1 MNLKRRIV
9 AVVVVVAMLFVTVHA
24 GKMELSAS
32 SAEVETEEEDVQK
45 ETIYFWYT
53 DETMMNYINNA
64 AVTFGKEE
72 NVRIIPIFKETN
84 KLLDEIN
91 TASLD
96 VREKQLPDMYII
108 DNDSLEQAYLA
119 GLASQVQDS
128 EGILNEAFFPATA
141 LSAVTY
147 HDRLVAYPFYYETS
161 ALLYNKDYLELWKT
175 QQENRQPEEPEEV
188 LPEDTTENPENL
200 ENLEITIPYEE
211 MISPEG
217 LPLSVDGVLYIANS
231 FEAPQGVEG
240 VLKWAVSDIFYNYWF
255 VGNYLTVG
263 GECGDDRSDIN
274 VNNEKIEDCLKV
286 YQHLNQFFSIES
298 DTVTP
303 DSVVNDFIEGKVMF
317 TIASTG
323 ILERLRQAK
332 EEGTLNFEYG
342 VANLPKVSTEL
353 ESRSLSV
360 TNAVVIN
367 GYSEHKDLAN
377 RFAAYLTN
385 DFAEDLYAR
394 TGRVSANKRMNL
406 SDELL
411 QVFMKEYEQSISL
424 SKVMEIGNLWLQL
437 ENLFAKVWNGEDIT
451 PLLEGLENQI
461 STQIMDK

>member
-1 MNLKRRIV
+1 MSDI
-9 AVVVVVAMLFVTVHA
+9 
-24 GKMELSAS
+24 
-32 SAEVETEEEDVQK
+32 
-45 ETIYFWYT
+45 
-53 DETMMNYINNA
+53 
-64 AVTFGKEE
+64 
-72 NVRIIPIFKETN
+72 
-84 KLLDEIN
+84 
-91 TASLD
+91 
-96 VREKQLPDMYII
+96 
-108 DNDSLEQAYLA
+108 
-119 GLASQVQDS
+119 
-128 EGILNEAFFPATA
+128 
-141 LSAVTY
+141 
-147 HDRLVAYPFYYETS
+147 
-161 ALLYNKDYLELWKT
+161 LYNE
-175 QQENRQPEEPEEV
+175 
-188 LPEDTTENPENL
+188 
-200 ENLEITIPYEE
+200 
-211 MISPEG
+211 
-217 LPLSVDGVLYIANS
+217 
-231 FEAPQGVEG
+231 
-240 VLKWAVSDIFYNYWF
+240 WF
-255 VGNYLTVG
+255 VGNYWTVG

-461 STQIMDK
+461 STQIMNK

>member
-1 MNLKRRIV
+1 MNLKSRIIAVMMV
-9 AVVVVVAMLFVTVHA
+9 AAMLLLTIHA
-24 GKMELSAS
+24 GRMELSAS
-32 SAEVETEEEDVQK
+32 SAEVETEEENTQK

-53 DETMMNYINNA
+53 DEAMMNYINNA

-72 NVRIIPIFKETN
+72 NVRIIPIFKETD

-91 TASLD
+91 AASID
-96 VREKQLPDMYII
+96 IHEKQLPDMYII

-119 GLASQVQDS
+119 GLASHVQDR
-128 EGILNEAFFPATA
+128 EGILNEVYFPKTA

-175 QQENRQPEEPEEV
+175 QQENKQPEEPEEA
-188 LPEDTTENPENL
+188 LPEDTTENPEDLDNVNV
-200 ENLEITIPYEE
+200 EIPYEE

-217 LPLSVDGVLYIANS
+217 FPLSVDGILYIANS

-240 VLKWAVSDIFYNYWF
+240 VFKWPVSDIFYNYWF
-255 VGNYLTVG
+255 VGNYMTVG
-263 GECGDDRSDIN
+263 GESGDNRTEIV
-274 VNNEKIEDCLKV
+274 VNNEQIKDCLKV

-303 DSVVNDFIEGKVMF
+303 DSVVNDFLEGKVMF

-323 ILERLRQAK
+323 ILGRLEQAK
-332 EEGTLNFEYG
+332 KEGTLQFEYG
-342 VANLPKVSTEL
+342 IANLPKVSTAL
-353 ESRSLSV
+353 ESRALSV
-360 TNAVVIN
+360 TNSVVIN
-367 GYSEHKDLAN
+367 GYSEHKELAN

-385 DFAEDLYAR
+385 GFAEDLYAR
-394 TGRVSANKRMNL
+394 TGRVSANRRMNL

-411 QVFMKEYEQSISL
+411 QVYMREYEQSVSL
-424 SKVMEIGNLWLQL
+424 SKVMEIGNFWLQL
-437 ENLFAKVWNGEDIT
+437 ENLFAKVWNGEEII
-451 PLLEGLENQI
+451 PLLEELENQI
-461 STQIMDK
+461 STQILN

>member
-1 MNLKRRIV
+1 M
-9 AVVVVVAMLFVTVHA
+9 
-24 GKMELSAS
+24 
-32 SAEVETEEEDVQK
+32 
-45 ETIYFWYT
+45 
-53 DETMMNYINNA
+53 
-64 AVTFGKEE
+64 
-72 NVRIIPIFKETN
+72 
-84 KLLDEIN
+84 
-91 TASLD
+91 
-96 VREKQLPDMYII
+96 
-108 DNDSLEQAYLA
+108 
-119 GLASQVQDS
+119 
-128 EGILNEAFFPATA
+128 
-141 LSAVTY
+141 
-147 HDRLVAYPFYYETS
+147 
-161 ALLYNKDYLELWKT
+161 
-175 QQENRQPEEPEEV
+175 

-286 YQHLNQFFSIES
+286 YQHLNQFFSIQS

-461 STQIMDK
+461 STQIMNK

>member
-1 MNLKRRIV
+1 MNLKSRIIAVMMV
-9 AVVVVVAMLFVTVHA
+9 AAMLLLTIHA
-24 GKMELSAS
+24 GRMELSAS
-32 SAEVETEEEDVQK
+32 SAEVETEEENTQK

-53 DETMMNYINNA
+53 DEAMMNYINNA

-72 NVRIIPIFKETN
+72 NVRIIPIFKETD

-91 TASLD
+91 AASID
-96 VREKQLPDMYII
+96 IHEKQLPDMYII

-119 GLASQVQDS
+119 GLASHVQDR
-128 EGILNEAFFPATA
+128 EGILNEVYFPKTA

-175 QQENRQPEEPEEV
+175 QQENKQPEEPEEA
-188 LPEDTTENPENL
+188 LPEDTTENPEDLDNV
-200 ENLEITIPYEE
+200 TVDIPYEE

-217 LPLSVDGVLYIANS
+217 FPLSVDGILYIANS

-240 VLKWAVSDIFYNYWF
+240 VFKWPVSDIFYNYWF

-263 GECGDDRSDIN
+263 GECGDNRTEIV
-274 VNNEKIEDCLKV
+274 VNNEQIKDCLKV

-303 DSVVNDFIEGKVMF
+303 DSVVNDFLEGKVMF

-323 ILERLRQAK
+323 ILGRLEQAK
-332 EEGTLNFEYG
+332 KEGTLQFEYG
-342 VANLPKVSTEL
+342 IANLPKVSTAL
-353 ESRSLSV
+353 ESRALSV
-360 TNAVVIN
+360 TNSVVIN
-367 GYSEHKDLAN
+367 GYSEHKELAN

-385 DFAEDLYAR
+385 GFAEDLYAR
-394 TGRVSANKRMNL
+394 TGRVSANRRMNL

-411 QVFMKEYEQSISL
+411 QVYMREYEQSVSL
-424 SKVMEIGNLWLQL
+424 SKVMEIGNFWLQL
-437 ENLFAKVWNGEDIT
+437 ENLFAKVWNGEEIV
-451 PLLEGLENQI
+451 PLLEELENQI
-461 STQIMDK
+461 STQILN